1 MGGYAVPS
9 HAREDGPVP
18 MPCSTCGTENK
29 PGRAFCVECGT
40 RLASAC
46 PSCGSPSEPGEK
58 FCGRCG
64 SALAPGVGQTAAA
77 GATTAP
83 GDSPG
88 RAVADG
94 PAPVAE
100 RRLVSVL
107 FADLVGY
114 TTLAEGRDAEDARE
128 LLSRFA
134 ETARTVI
141 GRYGGTVEKFIGDAV
156 MAVWGTPVARE
167 DDAERA
173 VRAALDL
180 IPAVAALTPGLQAR
194 AGVLTGETAVNIGAT
209 GEGMVVGDVV
219 NTAARLQSAAATGT
233 VLVGEATMHAASSA
247 IAFEPAGEQ
256 ALKGKA
262 APVSAWRA
270 LRVIAQRGGQGRSDL
285 PEPPFVGRD
294 EEFRILRDLIET
306 TGRDRRTRLATIS
319 GPGGIGKSRLAWEL
333 EKYIDGIV
341 ENIYWHRGR
350 SPSYGDG
357 ITFWALGEMVR
368 RRAKLA
374 EDDDDATTRQRIAET
389 VAEYVAEEADRRFIE
404 PALLTLLGLEPAP
417 AGGRDALFA
426 AWRLFFERIAEQ
438 GTTVLLFE
446 DLQWADSGLLD
457 FIDHVVEWSRGVP
470 LLVITLTRP
479 ELFDRRAGWG
489 TQTRNS
495 TSLALEPLSAEAMGE
510 LLTGFV
516 PGLPETAVTA
526 IIRRADG
533 MPLYAV
539 ETVRAL
545 LADGRLER
553 VDGAYRPVGD
563 LDKIA
568 VPDTLRSL
576 IASRLDGLEP
586 ADRTLVQDASVLGH
600 TFSPAGLAAIVGGTA
615 TDLEPRLRNLVRREL
630 FELETDP
637 RSPERGQYRFVQS
650 LIREVAYGTLARRD
664 RRARHLAA
672 ARHFES
678 LGDEELAGALATHY
692 LAAHEASEAGAE
704 ADAVAIQARLALS
717 AAADRAASL
726 GAHDQAVMQLEQAL
740 AVTRDDTD
748 RVDLLIRAA
757 RSADAVYHQEQG
769 IGFAREA
776 AAIARRTG
784 DLGAAGRAESV
795 LGILHINSA
804 QMREAVAVLEA
815 ARDTLLAEEQGEP
828 RAELMAT
835 LSRAYMR
842 NDQMDEA
849 LAAADIALAIS
860 ERLELD
866 RITAEALQNKA
877 GALATTGRRH
887 ESIALMQAAVDLAR
901 AGGHLHAELRATTN
915 MASVV
920 SAEDP
925 PRAHAASSAALALAR
940 RAGHRPFAN
949 WALTFHA
956 WYTSREGRGWDEMIA
971 ELEEEIERGLSPVEE
986 ARVLGSLAL
995 YRCARGEPARELIA
1009 RRARLVEDKTD
1020 PFLHALQ
1027 GWAEGDQ
1034 MFVGGDLVGA
1044 LDRYAA
1050 SAMPGVIMP
1059 LGLAARAALW
1069 AHDAARLREMVGR
1082 LEADPEVLTDARS
1095 HLMAGRAAVAALDG
1109 RQAEAV
1115 AGYRDLFRRERD
1127 FGNDFEVALF
1137 AIDAVIALGP
1147 DEPEAK
1153 RAADE
1158 ARPILERLRAK
1169 PYLAKLDEV
1178 MASAR
1183 SGAAGAVDRRADPS
1197 PATSPAE
1204 AH

>member
-1 MGGYAVPS
+1 ML
-9 HAREDGPVP
+9 
-18 MPCSTCGTENK
+18 CSNCSTENK

-40 RLASAC
+40 RLAAAC
-46 PSCGSPSEPGEK
+46 PNCGSPAEPGEN
-58 FCGRCG
+58 FCGTCG
-64 SALAPGVGQTAAA
+64 KPLTGPAVAAPGGTGPLAGASDTDAAA
-77 GATTAP
+77 P
-83 GDSPG
+83 PI
-88 RAVADG
+88 
-94 PAPVAE
+94 AE
-100 RRLVSVL
+100 RRLVTVL

-128 LLSRFA
+128 LLSRFND
-134 ETARTVI
+134 TARSVI

-180 IPAVAALTPGLQAR
+180 IPAVAALTEGLQAR

-209 GEGMVVGDVV
+209 TEGMVVGDVV
-219 NTAARLQSAAATGT
+219 NTAARLQSAAETGT
-233 VLVGEATMHAASSA
+233 VLVGEATMRAASSA
-247 IAFEPAGEQ
+247 IAFEPAGDQE
-256 ALKGKA
+256 LKGKA
-262 APVSAWRA
+262 APVPAWRA
-270 LRVIAQRGGQGRSDL
+270 LRVVAQRGGQGRSDL
-285 PEPPFVGRD
+285 PEPPFVGRV
-294 EEFRILRDLIET
+294 EEFRVLKDLIET

-374 EDDDDATTRQRIAET
+374 EDDDDATTRQRISET
-389 VAEYVAEEADRRFIE
+389 LEEYIADDDDRRFIE

-417 AGGRDALFA
+417 SGGRDALFS
-426 AWRLFFERIAEQ
+426 AWRLFFERIAEK

-446 DLQWADSGLLD
+446 DLQWADTGLLD

-479 ELFDRRAGWG
+479 ELFDRRSDWG

-495 TSLALEPLSAEAMGE
+495 TSLALEPLRPDAMRE

-516 PGLPETAVTA
+516 PGLPAEAVTA
-526 IIRRADG
+526 IVGRADG

-553 VDGAYRPVGD
+553 VDGAYRPVGE
-563 LDKIA
+563 LHQIA

-576 IASRLDGLEP
+576 IASRLDGLDP
-586 ADRTLVQDASVLGH
+586 ADRALVQDASVLGH
-600 TFSPAGLAAIVGGTA
+600 SFSPTGLAAIGGTTVA
-615 TDLEPRLRNLVRREL
+615 DLETRLRALVRREL
-630 FELETDP
+630 FEMEMDP

-664 RRARHLAA
+664 RRNRHLAA

-692 LAAHEASEAGAE
+692 LAAHEASEKGPE

-717 AAADRAASL
+717 AAAERSASL
-726 GAHDQAVMQLEQAL
+726 GAHDQALHQLEQAL
-740 AVTRDDTD
+740 VVTHDDAD
-748 RVDLLIRAA
+748 RVELLIRCA
-757 RSADAVYHQEQG
+757 RSANAAAHRDRG
-769 IGFAREA
+769 IALAREA
-776 AAIARRTG
+776 VEIARRIG
-784 DLGAAGRAESV
+784 DLTAAGRAESA
-795 LGILHINSA
+795 LGILQIDSG
-804 QMREAVAVLEA
+804 QMREAVAILEA
-815 ARDTLLAEEQGEP
+815 ARDTLPADEQGEP
-828 RAELMAT
+828 RAELLAT

-849 LAAADIALAIS
+849 YVTADAALAIS

-866 RITAEALQNKA
+866 GITAEALQNKA
-877 GALATTGRRH
+877 GALSSQGRRH

-901 AGGHLHAELRATTN
+901 AGGHLLAELRATAN
-915 MASVV
+915 IASVV
-920 SAEDP
+920 SMEDL
-925 PRAHAASSAALALAR
+925 PRAHAASAAALTLAR
-940 RAGHRPFAN
+940 RTGQRPFAS
-949 WALTFHA
+949 WALGFHA
-956 WYTSREGRGWDEMIA
+956 WYTRLEGHGWDELVA
-971 ELEEEIERGLSPVEE
+971 ELEEELERAISPVEE
-986 ARVLGSLAL
+986 ARIIGSLIAFAIL
-995 YRCARGEPARELIA
+995 RGEPVRARMD
-1009 RRARLVEDKTD
+1009 RRAAIIRDMTD

-1027 GWAEGDQ
+1027 EWFEADEA
-1034 MFVGGDLVGA
+1034 FLAGDLMRAREGYLRAAIPA
-1044 LDRYAA
+1044 LIY
-1050 SAMPGVIMP
+1050 P
-1059 LGLAARAALW
+1059 LGLAARCALW
-1069 AHDAARLREMVGR
+1069 ARDADGLRELVQR
-1082 LEADPEVLTDARS
+1082 LDDDLEVSTDARS
-1095 HLMAGRAAVAALDG
+1095 LRIAAHAGLDALEG
-1109 RQAEAV
+1109 RRAEAI
-1115 AGYRDLFRRERD
+1115 AGYREVFRRERAAAA
-1127 FGNDFEVALF
+1127 DFELALF
-1137 AIDAVIALGP
+1137 ILDALVGLGP
-1147 DEPEAK
+1147 EEPEIA

-1158 ARPILERLRAK
+1158 ALEILGRVRARPLLD
-1169 PYLAKLDEV
+1169 KLDELLATGSRRPAAPERSSTTS
-1178 MASAR
+1178 AS
-1183 SGAAGAVDRRADPS
+1183 
-1197 PATSPAE
+1197 T